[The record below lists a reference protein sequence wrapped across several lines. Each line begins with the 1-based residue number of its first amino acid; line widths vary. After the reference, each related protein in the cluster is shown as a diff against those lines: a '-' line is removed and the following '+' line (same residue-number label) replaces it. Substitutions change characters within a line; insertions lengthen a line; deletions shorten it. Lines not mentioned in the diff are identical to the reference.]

1 MSCKI
6 KVGNFLSKTI
16 KTNKSVRH
24 PTHENPNIGIN
35 KHISCLLWADDLVFF
50 SKTEEGL
57 QNMISK
63 LSNYTKQNGLNINR
77 EKTKCMVFNK
87 TGKLIRRNF
96 YCDNIIIETVREY
109 KYLGFLIT
117 PSGEI
122 TTGLKDLKSRAIFAL
137 TQLRTKMG
145 VF

>member
-16 KTNKSVRH
+16 KTNKGVRQGCILSPLLFNIFLADLPKILSH

-50 SKTEEGL
+50 SKIEEGL

-63 LSNYTKQNGLNINR
+63 LSNYTKQNGLNINI
-77 EKTKCMVFNK
+77 ENK
-87 TGKLIRRNF
+87 MH
-96 YCDNIIIETVREY
+96 
-109 KYLGFLIT
+109 GFQQDWKAHKAKFL
-117 PSGEI
+117 
-122 TTGLKDLKSRAIFAL
+122 
-137 TQLRTKMG
+137 LRQHNN
-145 VF
+145 